1 MSDSSDENLSDLEE
15 QQDVN
20 GSGSDQEEAEKP
32 ELKGIL
38 NDVEET
44 VVSWKDL
51 VTLYF

>member
-15 QQDVN
+15 QDVKD
-20 GSGSDQEEAEKP
+20 SGSDGDDEEKV

-44 VVSWKDL
+44 EVSWKDL
-51 VTLYF
+51 VCE